1 MSQVEIQGLHL
12 LFRLKQLTCCKEY
25 MKEQLALNI
34 KEHRSEI
41 LQWKAFMKWT
51 LNCHSFTHLGS
62 QAATRKETQM
72 EPWDLPELR
81 RWSWASKKATEAGL
95 LKWAGEE
102 RGREKE
108 RVLRPAGLQV
118 SRKLSKARESS
129 AQRGHT

>member
-12 LFRLKQLTCCKEY
+12 LLCLKQLTCCKEY

-102 RGREKE
+102 SGREKE

-118 SRKLSKARESS
+118 SRKLSEARESS

>member
-12 LFRLKQLTCCKEY
+12 LFCLKQLTCCKEY

-118 SRKLSKARESS
+118 SRKLSEARESS

>member
-108 RVLRPAGLQV
+108 RVLHPAGLQV